1 MWVGSPAPGPGTA
14 SDERGGSVSVD
25 VATPQSLEKVV
36 VVYGGTSAERE
47 VSLKSGSAV
56 LAALQRKGVNAC
68 GYDPRDNGLVGLEQL
83 APSLVFVALHGR
95 GGEDGTLQGALEL
108 LDIPYTGS
116 GVLASALGMDKQR
129 TKQVWSAVGLPT
141 PESIMLEATA
151 EAFAVVEQL
160 GLPLIVKPVH
170 EGSTLGISIV
180 KSQAALEAA
189 YHEAA
194 QFDARVMAE
203 RFVVGEEYTVA
214 LLGDQVLPAIR
225 VEVPGGFY
233 DYEAKYIAN
242 TTQYHL
248 PCGLSAQHEAELA
261 LLCQQAFAAIGGVG
275 WGRVDVMRDSGGRFW
290 LLEVNTVPGMT
301 DHSLVPQAAAHAGIS
316 FDDLVLRI
324 LNTAGEQFTA

>member
-1 MWVGSPAPGPGTA
+1 MSVNVASPN
-14 SDERGGSVSVD
+14 
-25 VATPQSLEKVV
+25 SLGKVV

-47 VSLKSGSAV
+47 VSLKSGAAV
-56 LAALQRKGVNAC
+56 LEALQRKGIDAC
-68 GYDPRDNGLVGLEQL
+68 GYDPQGGGLAGLEQL
-83 APSLVFVALHGR
+83 APSVVFVALHGR

-141 PESIMLEATA
+141 PESIMLAA
-151 EAFAVVEQL
+151 SSDWSAVVEQL

-203 RFVVGEEYTVA
+203 RFVVGDEYTVA

-248 PCGLSAQHEAELA
+248 PCGLTAEDEAALA
-261 LLCQQAFAAIGGVG
+261 MLCQQAFMAIGGAG
-275 WGRVDVMRDSGGRFW
+275 WGRVDVMRDSEGRFW

-316 FDDLVLRI
+316 FDDLVLQI
-324 LNTAGEQFTA
+324 LNTADESFTA

>member
-1 MWVGSPAPGPGTA
+1 
-14 SDERGGSVSVD
+14 VSVD
-25 VATPQSLEKVV
+25 VTTPESHGKVV

-47 VSLKSGSAV
+47 VSLKSGAAV
-56 LAALQRKGVNAC
+56 LKALQRKGVDAC
-68 GYDPRDNGLVGLEQL
+68 GYDPRDKGLVGLEQL
-83 APSLVFVALHGR
+83 APSVVFVALHGR

-108 LDIPYTGS
+108 LNIPYTGS

-141 PESIMLEATA
+141 PESIMLDAGSDWS
-151 EAFAVVEQL
+151 AVVAQL

-203 RFVVGEEYTVA
+203 RFIVGDEYTVA
-214 LLGDQVLPAIR
+214 LLGNQVLPAIR

-248 PCGLSAQHEAELA
+248 PCGLPSEQEAALA
-261 LLCQQAFAAIGGVG
+261 DLCQQAFAAIGGVG
-275 WGRVDVMRDSGGRFW
+275 WGRVDVMRDSEGRFW

-316 FDDLVLRI
+316 FDELVMEI
-324 LNTAGEQFTA
+324 LNTAGRQLSL

>member
-1 MWVGSPAPGPGTA
+1 MSAEVA
-14 SDERGGSVSVD
+14 STQPS
-25 VATPQSLEKVV
+25 EKVV

-47 VSLKSGSAV
+47 VSLKSGTAV
-56 LAALQRKGVNAC
+56 LEALQRKGVNAC

-83 APSLVFVALHGR
+83 APSVVFVALHGR

-141 PESIMLEATA
+141 PESIMLDADA
-151 EAFAVVEQL
+151 DWSSVVAQL

-214 LLGDQVLPAIR
+214 LLGNQVLPAIR

-248 PCGLSAQHEAELA
+248 PCGLTAEQEATLGT
-261 LLCQQAFAAIGGVG
+261 LCQQAFTAIGGVG
-275 WGRVDVMRDSGGRFW
+275 WGRVDVMRDSEGRFW

-301 DHSLVPQAAAHAGIS
+301 DHSLVPQAAAHAGMP
-316 FDDLVLRI
+316 FDDLVVNI
-324 LNTAGEQFTA
+324 LQTAGGQLTS

>member
-1 MWVGSPAPGPGTA
+1 
-14 SDERGGSVSVD
+14 VSVD

-68 GYDPRDNGLVGLEQL
+68 GYDPRDNGLVGLERL

-151 EAFAVVEQL
+151 EWSAVVEQL

-275 WGRVDVMRDSGGRFW
+275 WGRVDVMRDSEGRFW

>member
-1 MWVGSPAPGPGTA
+1 M
-14 SDERGGSVSVD
+14 SVD

-151 EAFAVVEQL
+151 EWSAVVEQL

-261 LLCQQAFAAIGGVG
+261 LLCQQAFVAIGGVG
-275 WGRVDVMRDSGGRFW
+275 WGRVDVMRDSEGRFW

>member
-1 MWVGSPAPGPGTA
+1 M
-14 SDERGGSVSVD
+14 SVD

-36 VVYGGTSAERE
+36 VVYGGTSAERK

-116 GVLASALGMDKQR
+116 GVLASALVMDKQR

-151 EAFAVVEQL
+151 EWSAVVEQL

-180 KSQAALEAA
+180 KTQAALEAA

-203 RFVVGEEYTVA
+203 RFVVGEEFTVA

-275 WGRVDVMRDSGGRFW
+275 WGRVDVMRDSEGRFW

>member
-1 MWVGSPAPGPGTA
+1 
-14 SDERGGSVSVD
+14 
-25 VATPQSLEKVV
+25 
-36 VVYGGTSAERE
+36 
-47 VSLKSGSAV
+47 
-56 LAALQRKGVNAC
+56 
-68 GYDPRDNGLVGLEQL
+68 
-83 APSLVFVALHGR
+83 
-95 GGEDGTLQGALEL
+95 
-108 LDIPYTGS
+108 
-116 GVLASALGMDKQR
+116 
-129 TKQVWSAVGLPT
+129 
-141 PESIMLEATA
+141 MLEATA
-151 EAFAVVEQL
+151 EWSAVVEQL

-275 WGRVDVMRDSGGRFW
+275 WGRVDVMRDSEGRFW